1 MRMFDVIVLAAG
13 SSRRFAH
20 GNKLIQPYC
29 GRPLICHVLSVI
41 EQLDIGQPIIVTGE
55 PYRDEIMSVV
65 VTRPRW
71 REAVNKRATEGI
83 GTSIA
88 TGAALLNGTRGVF
101 ICPADM
107 PLISQN
113 DFQRTAELFV
123 GPTSI
128 CRPMFEGRPGHPV
141 LFGSAHYQRL
151 RALEGDV
158 GGASMLRHDPRLL
171 ATYASVNQGVVLD
184 LDTAEQFTRAAM
196 EDRFLT
202 SVATREATSIG
213 EN

>member
-13 SSRRFAH
+13 SSRRFAQ

-29 GRPLICHVLSVI
+29 GKPLISHVLSVI
-41 EQLDIGQPIIVTGE
+41 EQLDIGQQIIVTGE

-65 VTRPRW
+65 ATRPRW
-71 REAVNKRATEGI
+71 REAVNTRADEGV

-88 TGAALLNGTRGVF
+88 AGAALLNGSRGVF

-151 RALEGDV
+151 SALEGDV
-158 GGASMLRHDPRLL
+158 GGASMLRGAPHLL
-171 ATYASVNQGVVLD
+171 ATYASANQGVVLD
-184 LDTAEQFTRAAM
+184 LDKAEQFTGAAIK
-196 EDRFLT
+196 DGFRT
-202 SVATREATSIG
+202 SVATHEATSAG